1 VEHVTGESESQ
12 APIRVL
18 LVDDHPVVRRGLAA
32 LLGTLPGIEVVGE
45 AGDGSEA
52 VKEAQLSRPDVVVM
66 DVQMPGVDGVEATKA
81 LHSAVPSAAVLV
93 LTMFE
98 DAQSVVMA
106 LRAGAKGYLLKGAD
120 QDEIVRAI
128 RAVAAGDTVLGK
140 PVAAQLV
147 GSLDRTGTSRAPG
160 EPAWSDGSGAPP
172 GPFPDLTRR
181 ETEILDHIAAGRS
194 NTDIAS
200 SLGLAGKT
208 VSNHISAIFA
218 KLRVASRSEAIV
230 AARDAGLGRR

>member
-1 VEHVTGESESQ
+1 MSS
-12 APIRVL
+12 APADDAASIKVL

-32 LLGTLPGIEVVGE
+32 LLATLPGIDVVGE
-45 AGDGSEA
+45 AGNGSDA
-52 VKEAQLSRPDVVVM
+52 VKEAQLTKPHVVVM
-66 DVQMPGVDGVEATKA
+66 DVQMPGLDGVEATKA
-81 LHSAVPSAAVLV
+81 LRTAVPSTAVLV

-98 DAQSVVMA
+98 DSQSVVMA

-120 QDEIVRAI
+120 QEEIVRAI

-147 GSLDRTGTSRAPG
+147 DRLDGNGTASAPV
-160 EPAWSDGSGAPP
+160 A
-172 GPFPDLTRR
+172 PFPELTRR
-181 ETEILDHIAAGRS
+181 ETEILDRIAAGLS
-194 NTDIAS
+194 NSDIAS

-218 KLRVASRSEAIV
+218 KLQVADRTQAILR
-230 AARDAGLGRR
+230 ARDAGLGHT

>member
-1 VEHVTGESESQ
+1 MSDNQ

-52 VKEAQLSRPDVVVM
+52 VKEAQLLRPHVVVM

-147 GSLDRTGTSRAPG
+147 GSLGPAGTPGAPG
-160 EPAWSDGSGAPP
+160 PSDLSGGAT
-172 GPFPDLTRR
+172 GPFPELTRR
-181 ETEILDHIAAGRS
+181 ETEILDLIAAGRS
-194 NTDIAS
+194 NSDIAS

>member
-1 VEHVTGESESQ
+1 VTTAPGRPDDA

-66 DVQMPGVDGVEATKA
+66 DVQMPGVDGVEATRL

-106 LRAGAKGYLLKGAD
+106 LRAGARGYLLKGAD

-147 GSLDRTGTSRAPG
+147 DRLEGAGTTSAPV
-160 EPAWSDGSGAPP
+160 A
-172 GPFPDLTRR
+172 PFPELTRR
-181 ETEILDHIAAGRS
+181 ETEILDRIAAGLS

-200 SLGLAGKT
+200 SLGLAAKT

-230 AARDAGLGRR
+230 AAREAGLGRG

>member
-1 VEHVTGESESQ
+1 VDPVTRDSP

-66 DVQMPGVDGVEATKA
+66 DVQMPGVDGVEATK
-81 LHSAVPSAAVLV
+81 LLRSAVPSAAVLV

-98 DAQSVVMA
+98 DAQSVVSA
-106 LRAGAKGYLLKGAD
+106 LRAGARGYLLKGAD

-147 GSLDRTGTSRAPG
+147 GSLDHAGTPGAPG
-160 EPAWSDGSGAPP
+160 RSDPSGPATGK
-172 GPFPDLTRR
+172 FPELTPR
-181 ETEILDHIAAGRS
+181 EAEILDHIAAGRS

-200 SLGLAGKT
+200 SLGLAAKT

>member
-1 VEHVTGESESQ
+1 VAIDAAAGGQQEQ
-12 APIRVL
+12 DPIRVL

-32 LLGTLPGIEVVGE
+32 LLATLPGIEVVGE
-45 AGDGSEA
+45 AGDGASA
-52 VKEAQLSRPDVVVM
+52 VKEAQLSQPDVVVM
-66 DVQMPGVDGVEATKA
+66 DVQMPGLDGVEATKA
-81 LHSAVPSAAVLV
+81 LAAAVPSAAVLV

-128 RAVAAGDTVLGK
+128 RAVAAGDTVLGN

-147 GSLDRTGTSRAPG
+147 DRLDGHGTPS
-160 EPAWSDGSGAPP
+160 EPA
-172 GPFPDLTRR
+172 PFADLTRR
-181 ETEILDHIAAGRS
+181 ETEILDRIAAGHS

-200 SLGLAGKT
+200 GLGLAAKT

-218 KLRVASRSEAIV
+218 KLRVASRAEAIV
-230 AARDAGLGRR
+230 RAREAGLGQR

>member
-1 VEHVTGESESQ
+1 MTTAAHDDG
-12 APIRVL
+12 APIKVL

-32 LLGTLPGIEVVGE
+32 LLSTLPGIDVVGE

-52 VKEAQLSRPDVVVM
+52 VKEAQLTQPDVVVM
-66 DVQMPGVDGVEATKA
+66 DVQMPGLDGVEATKA
-81 LHSAVPSAAVLV
+81 LRTAVPSAAVLV

-147 GSLDRTGTSRAPG
+147 DRLDGDGTGSAQ
-160 EPAWSDGSGAPP
+160 PA
-172 GPFPDLTRR
+172 PFPELTRR
-181 ETEILDHIAAGRS
+181 ETEILDRIAAGLS

-200 SLGLAGKT
+200 SLGLAAKT

-230 AARDAGLGRR
+230 AAREAGLGRR

>member
-1 VEHVTGESESQ
+1 M
-12 APIRVL
+12 L

-32 LLGTLPGIEVVGE
+32 LLATLPGIEVVGE
-45 AGDGSEA
+45 AGDGAAA
-52 VKEAQLSRPDVVVM
+52 VKEAQLTHPDVVVM
-66 DVQMPGVDGVEATKA
+66 DVQMPGLDGVEATKA
-81 LHSAVPSAAVLV
+81 LAQAVPSANVLV

-147 GSLDRTGTSRAPG
+147 SNLDGPGTPDAAP
-160 EPAWSDGSGAPP
+160 
-172 GPFPDLTRR
+172 PFPDLTRR
-181 ETEILDHIAAGRS
+181 ETEILDRIAAGHS
-194 NTDIAS
+194 NADIAG

-208 VSNHISAIFA
+208 ISNHISAIFA
-218 KLRVASRSEAIV
+218 KLRVASRAEAIV
-230 AARDAGLGRR
+230 RAREAGLGRR

>member
-1 VEHVTGESESQ
+1 MSSAPAGDADDT
-12 APIRVL
+12 APIKVL

-32 LLGTLPGIEVVGE
+32 LLSTLPGIDVVGE
-45 AGDGSEA
+45 AGNGSEA
-52 VKEAQLSRPDVVVM
+52 VKEAQLTHPDVVVM
-66 DVQMPGVDGVEATKA
+66 DVQMPELDGVEATKA
-81 LHSAVPSAAVLV
+81 LRTAVPSAAVLV

-128 RAVAAGDTVLGK
+128 RAVAAGDTVLGR

-147 GSLDRTGTSRAPG
+147 DRLHGDGTATTH
-160 EPAWSDGSGAPP
+160 PA
-172 GPFPDLTRR
+172 PFPDLTRR
-181 ETEILDHIAAGRS
+181 ETEILDRIAAGLS
-194 NTDIAS
+194 NSDIAA
-200 SLGLAGKT
+200 SLGLAAKT

-230 AARDAGLGRR
+230 AAREAGLGRR

>member
-1 VEHVTGESESQ
+1 M
-12 APIRVL
+12 L
-18 LVDDHPVVRRGLAA
+18 LVDDHPVVRRGLTA
-32 LLGTLPGIEVVGE
+32 LLSTLPGIDVVGE
-45 AGDGSEA
+45 AGTGHEA
-52 VKEAQLSRPDVVVM
+52 VKEAQLTHPDVVVM
-66 DVQMPGVDGVEATKA
+66 DVQMPELDGVEATKA
-81 LHSAVPSAAVLV
+81 LRTAVPSAAVLV

-147 GSLDRTGTSRAPG
+147 DRLDGDGTPSAQ
-160 EPAWSDGSGAPP
+160 PA
-172 GPFPDLTRR
+172 PFPDLTRR
-181 ETEILDHIAAGRS
+181 ETEILDRIAAGLS
-194 NTDIAS
+194 NSDIAA
-200 SLGLAGKT
+200 SLGLAAKT

-230 AARDAGLGRR
+230 AAREAGLGRR

>member
-1 VEHVTGESESQ
+1 MPVATDSAVTADQ
-12 APIRVL
+12 HPIRVL

-32 LLGTLPGIEVVGE
+32 LLATLPGIDVVGE
-45 AGDGSEA
+45 AADGAEA
-52 VKEAQLSRPDVVVM
+52 VKEAQLTQPDVVVM
-66 DVQMPGVDGVEATKA
+66 DVQMPGLDGVEATKA
-81 LHSAVPSAAVLV
+81 LAAAVPSAAVLV

-128 RAVAAGDTVLGK
+128 HAVAAGDTVLGK

-147 GSLDRTGTSRAPG
+147 SNLDPSRTPDA
-160 EPAWSDGSGAPP
+160 AA
-172 GPFPDLTRR
+172 PFPDLTRR
-181 ETEILDHIAAGRS
+181 ETEILDRIAAGHS

-200 SLGLAGKT
+200 TLGLSPKT
-208 VSNHISAIFA
+208 VSNHISAVFA
-218 KLRVASRSEAIV
+218 KLRVASRAEAIV
-230 AARDAGLGRR
+230 RARDAGLGQR